1 MKDITYNKMIH
12 RFCVLKDKINLGL
25 SLNDLD
31 KRLIEILDEYDFLI
45 DYIEDEQKERNK
57 HRSDLCSRFNKL

>member
-1 MKDITYNKMIH
+1 MKDMIYNKMIH

-25 SLNDLD
+25 PLNDLD

-45 DYIEDEQKERNK
+45 YNIEDEQKERNK
-57 HRSDLCSRFNKL
+57 YKNDLCARFNKL

>member
-1 MKDITYNKMIH
+1 MIH

-25 SLNDLD
+25 PLNDLD

-45 DYIEDEQKERNK
+45 DYIENEQKERNK
-57 HRSDLCSRFNKL
+57 HRDDLCSRFNEL